1 LADPTTRALVID
13 PRGADAEFVRR
24 ALRPEFGICLAG
36 DYESVDRALHAQDF
50 AVALVVAD
58 HDAVAAR
65 RVIAE
70 VARRAP
76 SASRVA
82 IAAPSDPDVFG
93 LEAAG
98 AEHVVLRPVLE
109 AALRLAV
116 RSARRAFDL
125 RRAVDALRPDMGA
138 LASDLA
144 RGATG
149 RLGLGE

>member
-1 LADPTTRALVID
+1 MASALVID
-13 PRGADAEFVRR
+13 PRGADAELVRR
-24 ALRPEFGICLAG
+24 ALRPEFGIRLADG
-36 DYESVDRALHAQDF
+36 QDSLDRALEAHDF
-50 AVALVVAD
+50 AVAIVVSD
-58 HDAVAAR
+58 HDAAEAR

-70 VARRAP
+70 VARRKPA
-76 SASRVA
+76 ASRVA

-116 RSARRAFDL
+116 RSAWQAFDL
-125 RRAVDALRPDMGA
+125 RRAVAALSPDMGA

-144 RGATG
+144 TRAVG
-149 RLGLGE
+149 RLGAGE